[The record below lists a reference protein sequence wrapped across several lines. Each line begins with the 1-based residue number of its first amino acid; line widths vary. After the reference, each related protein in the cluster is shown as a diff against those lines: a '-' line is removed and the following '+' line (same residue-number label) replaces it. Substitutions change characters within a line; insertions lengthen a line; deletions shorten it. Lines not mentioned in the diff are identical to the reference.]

1 MVRQMNSVYHI
12 PIIVYTSKGKYN
24 MDVPTYYVE
33 DEDIE
38 CVVDMWLRSNVKDY
52 KSWELRRN

>member
-1 MVRQMNSVYHI
+1 MNSVYHI

>member
-1 MVRQMNSVYHI
+1 MNSVYHI
-12 PIIVYTSKGKYN
+12 PIIVYTPKGKYN